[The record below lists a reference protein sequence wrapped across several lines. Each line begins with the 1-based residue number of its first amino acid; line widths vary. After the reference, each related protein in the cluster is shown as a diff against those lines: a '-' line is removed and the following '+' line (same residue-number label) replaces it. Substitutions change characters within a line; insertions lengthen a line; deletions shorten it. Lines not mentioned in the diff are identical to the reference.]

1 MASHHGVHFLLTWLD
16 LLSPTVLFMKR
27 PTAYFGS
34 RVWIRSFHC
43 SFKISFP
50 PFRSDPTII
59 CNTIDYQGC
68 TSKSV
73 LPSEYTF
80 LLWRILIYSELVIM
94 YSIHFD
100 TLVTLKIQSRQ
111 SCSCNDSKYRL
122 RWFAGFA
129 FSSKKLDQLRM
140 PIQILLS
147 S

>member
-1 MASHHGVHFLLTWLD
+1 
-16 LLSPTVLFMKR
+16 
-27 PTAYFGS
+27 
-34 RVWIRSFHC
+34 
-43 SFKISFP
+43 
-50 PFRSDPTII
+50 
-59 CNTIDYQGC
+59 
-68 TSKSV
+68 
-73 LPSEYTF
+73 
-80 LLWRILIYSELVIM
+80 M

-140 PIQILLS
+140 PIQIIS